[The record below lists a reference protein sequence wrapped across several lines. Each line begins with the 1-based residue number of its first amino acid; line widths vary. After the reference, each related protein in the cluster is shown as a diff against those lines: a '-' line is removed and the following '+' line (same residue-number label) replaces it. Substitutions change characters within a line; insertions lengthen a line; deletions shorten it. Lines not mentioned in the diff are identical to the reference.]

1 MLFTIVRSISF
12 SSVAST
18 VAVIPF
24 PFLSPHT
31 QPDLTNL
38 VLIIQASRRTT
49 ITAATRCH
57 GGDEDKE
64 IEAVDETEVV
74 EVEKLGAV
82 EGGGGFGGD
91 AGARNGAEVVVAFEE
106 KIVLEGRVAMEHKT
120 GEGIVLTSETKYKS
134 KKRGLSLEEK
144 REKMLQIF
152 YDSQDFFLLKELEK
166 LGPKKGVISQ
176 SVKDVIQSLVDDDLV
191 LKDKIGSSIY
201 FWSLPSTAGNQL
213 RNVRSKLESEL
224 KSIKKRFAE
233 FSEKCN
239 ALKKGR
245 EESDER
251 EEALN
256 ELKSVE
262 SKYKQLK
269 DEMAQYADND
279 PAAIEEMRKAVEV
292 ACSAANRWTD
302 NIFTL
307 RQWCSN
313 NFPQAKEQL
322 ENMYREAGV
331 TDDFDYLELPALSSV
346 CITEGQK

>member
-1 MLFTIVRSISF
+1 M
-12 SSVAST
+12 
-18 VAVIPF
+18 
-24 PFLSPHT
+24 
-31 QPDLTNL
+31 
-38 VLIIQASRRTT
+38 
-49 ITAATRCH
+49 
-57 GGDEDKE
+57 
-64 IEAVDETEVV
+64 
-74 EVEKLGAV
+74 
-82 EGGGGFGGD
+82 
-91 AGARNGAEVVVAFEE
+91 
-106 KIVLEGRVAMEHKT
+106 
-120 GEGIVLTSETKYKS
+120 S

-152 YDSQDFFLLKELEK
+152 YDSQDFYLLKELEK

-176 SVKDVIQSLVDDDLV
+176 SVKDVVQSLVDDDLV

-213 RNVRSKLESEL
+213 RNVRHKLESDLE
-224 KSIKKRFAE
+224 SGKKRFAE
-233 FSEKCN
+233 LVERRNS
-239 ALKKGR
+239 LKKGR

-262 SKYKQLK
+262 SKYNELK

-279 PAAIEEMRKAVEV
+279 PAIIETMKQAIGV
-292 ACSAANRWTD
+292 AYSAANRWTD

-322 ENMYREAGV
+322 ENMYKEAGV
-331 TDDFDYLELPALSSV
+331 TDDFDYLELPAMASLG
-346 CITEGQK
+346 TTDN